1 MTTADI
7 AAPPSRPGPANPVPH
22 PPGPSSWQF
31 LKFAVGF
38 WSGTE
43 RRTASFW
50 TAGALLLIVANLLV
64 AIGLNN
70 WNRTFFDALE
80 RKDGNT
86 LVTSVAVF
94 LALIV
99 AGAAFAVA
107 MVKCR
112 MTLQVRWR
120 SWVTGQLLRRWIG
133 EQRYYRLAI
142 TDEGAINPEYRLA
155 EDARLATEPVVEFVI
170 GFIVALLAALTF
182 VGVLFVVGGSISVPL
197 FGVQWVIPGYIALAA
212 VAYAVVMSGVTYF
225 VGRPLVGLIGAKN
238 EAEAQFRFEATRI
251 RENAESIA
259 LIKGDDD
266 ERQRLALTFNANVA
280 RWIDVIRQYSRL
292 TWIIN
297 SNAFM
302 APLIPVFL
310 AAPKYLAGELSLGA
324 VMQIAAAF
332 IAVLQALNWFVE
344 NFIRLAEWS
353 ASARR
358 VNEFQL
364 ALARVSENGNG
375 PNIEI
380 AVSPDRSIYFDGL
393 SIVHQDG
400 RIVIADADISI
411 GPGERV
417 LLGGDS
423 GTGKSTLIRAI
434 AGLWPWGHG
443 QILLPK
449 GAKISFV
456 PQRPYLPLGRL
467 RDALAYPDD
476 GDALGDVAALKA
488 LRGAGLAYLADR
500 LDSDEKWDQ
509 ILSGGERQRVA
520 FARLHIHRPTI
531 IVMDEATAALDVE
544 SEHRLLVRLFH
555 ELPETTIISVGHRQ
569 GLAEHHT
576 RTMTLKRHRLGG
588 QLTSTSSRRDVE
600 TGDAERLELRAG
612 IA

>member
-1 MTTADI
+1 MSSVDI
-7 AAPPSRPGPANPVPH
+7 AEQPSGPDLAISVRLPPAA
-22 PPGPSSWQF
+22 SSWQF
-31 LKFAVGF
+31 LQFAVRF

-43 RRTASFW
+43 RRTAWIW
-50 TAGALLLIVANLLV
+50 TAGALVLIVANLLV
-64 AIGLNN
+64 AIGLNT

-80 RKDGNT
+80 RRDGST
-86 LVTSVAVF
+86 LLTSVGVF
-94 LALIV
+94 LTLIV

-120 SWVTGQLLRRWIG
+120 EWVTGQLMRRWLG

-142 TDEGAINPEYRLA
+142 TDEGDINPEYRLA
-155 EDARLATEPVVEFVI
+155 EDARLATEPVVEFII
-170 GFIVALLAALTF
+170 GFINALLAALTF
-182 VGVLFVVGGSISVPL
+182 VGVLFVVGGSLSVPL
-197 FGVQWVIPGYIALAA
+197 FGVQWVVPGYIALAA
-212 VAYAVVMSGVTYF
+212 VAYAIVMSGVTYL

-266 ERQRLALTFNANVA
+266 ERSRLTDTFSANIA

-364 ALARVSENGNG
+364 ALARVGETGSGHH
-375 PNIEI
+375 IEI
-380 AVSPDRSIYFDGL
+380 AVSPDKSIHFDGL

-400 RIVIADADISI
+400 RIVIADTDISI

-434 AGLWPWGHG
+434 AGLWPWGRG
-443 QILLPK
+443 RILLPPN
-449 GAKISFV
+449 ARIAFV
-456 PQRPYLPLGRL
+456 PQRPYLPLGSL
-467 RDALAYPDD
+467 RDGLAYPDD
-476 GDALGDVAALKA
+476 GDALTDEAALKA

-500 LDSDEKWDQ
+500 LDADERWDQ

-520 FARLHIHRPTI
+520 FARLLIHRPTI
-531 IVMDEATAALDVE
+531 IVMDEATAALDIE
-544 SEHRLLVRLFH
+544 SEHRLLVRLFS
-555 ELPETTIISVGHRQ
+555 ELPEATIISVGHRQ
-569 GLAEHHT
+569 GLEEHHT

-588 QLTSTSSRRDVE
+588 QLTSSQQSSEKLGLLAKV
-600 TGDAERLELRAG
+600 A
-612 IA
+612 

>member
-1 MTTADI
+1 MSTVDI
-7 AAPPSRPGPANPVPH
+7 AEPSSEPDPAIPVPGPPAASP
-22 PPGPSSWQF
+22 WQF

-38 WSGTE
+38 WSGPT
-43 RRTASFW
+43 RRTAWIW
-50 TAGALLLIVANLLV
+50 TVGALLLIVANLMV
-64 AIGLNN
+64 AIGLNS
-70 WNRTFFDALE
+70 WNRDFFDALE
-80 RKDGNT
+80 RKDGST
-86 LVTSVAVF
+86 LFTSVWVF

-120 SWVTGQLLRRWIG
+120 EWLTGQLMARWLG

-142 TDEGAINPEYRLA
+142 TDEGDINPEYRLA
-155 EDARLATEPVVEFVI
+155 EDARLATEPVVEFII
-170 GFIVALLAALTF
+170 GFINALFAALTF
-182 VGVLFVVGGSISVPL
+182 VGVLFVVGGSITMTM
-197 FGVQWVIPGYIALAA
+197 FGEQWLIPGYIALAA
-212 VAYAVVMSGVTYF
+212 VAYAAIMSGVTYF

-266 ERQRLALTFNANVA
+266 ERERLTDTFAVNVA
-280 RWIDVIRQYSRL
+280 RWIAVVRQYSRL
-292 TWIIN
+292 TWILN

-324 VMQIAAAF
+324 VMQIATAF

-358 VNEFQL
+358 VNEFDQ
-364 ALARVSENGNG
+364 ALWRVSEQGNRRD
-375 PNIEI
+375 IEI
-380 AVSPDRSIYFDGL
+380 GQSPDTSIHFDGL
-393 SIVHQDG
+393 SIEHQDG
-400 RIVIADADISI
+400 RIVIADTDISI

-443 QILLPK
+443 RILLPK
-449 GAKISFV
+449 DAKIAFV

-467 RDALAYPDD
+467 RDALAYPED
-476 GDALGDVAALKA
+476 GDALDDDLAVHA
-488 LRGAGLAYLADR
+488 LRGAGLAYLAGR
-500 LDSDEKWDQ
+500 LDNEERWDQ

-520 FARLHIHRPTI
+520 FARLLIQRPTI

-555 ELPETTIISVGHRQ
+555 DLPDTMVISVGHRQ

-588 QLTSTSSRRDVE
+588 QLTSGPHLS
-600 TGDAERLELRAG
+600 GRLGVLAQMG
-612 IA
+612 